1 MIRRTVL
8 LPEPFSPS
16 TPILAP
22 WKKERLM
29 SLIRLFIIKLA
40 HSDHGVDNLLR
51 FVGHTIAQSFIV
63 LEE

>member
-1 MIRRTVL
+1 MEKRKTDV
-8 LPEPFSPS
+8 FDD
-16 TPILAP
+16 
-22 WKKERLM
+22 
-29 SLIRLFIIKLA
+29 RLFIIKLA